1 MIREL
6 TLSDLDEASKMVGL
20 KPRTSGTSPVSKG
33 DFLEGFTMYFAGND
47 TMKAFGYYEN
57 NELICFVCVGFFES
71 KMRGKFWVIPA
82 LYTKNFKQVFNF
94 KDPDMA
100 SLLKFVFE
108 YAENNYY
115 YEFYYTV
122 AERIVNAYERQWQRN
137 SVMPVGRYDL
147 ITLDKVPANTKPEF
161 ELYWRLMG
169 EEEKPDTIVIKKRV
183 LKEQYRKSKTTLY
196 TPLNVPRIEPRNWDQ
211 WWSVWNKFASPAI
224 KVGTNHNK
232 ILEEESNNT
241 WKGIVLYRHNGNQH
255 PDGEVYQ
262 LPMVPNL
269 PVVND
274 IVKQITDIFPDNV
287 YSITVLE
294 NVKQVPFHTDSPDNN
309 YHVRTV
315 LWSTNTLV
323 NWIFLEDNEVHLPK
337 LPADT
342 NTFVY
347 LDNPMQHCALHY
359 PTHTKGLIQI
369 KLLDRDKLKP
379 LIKESTEKYKGL
391 AWVKQI
397 DK

>member
-6 TLSDLDEASKMVGL
+6 TVKDLDEASKMIGL
-20 KPRTSGTSPVSKG
+20 KPRTSGTTPVSKG
-33 DFLEGFTMYFAGND
+33 DFLEGCSMYFAGND
-47 TMKAFGYYEN
+47 TMKAFGYFEN
-57 NELICFVCVGFFES
+57 NELICFLCVGFFES

-100 SLLKFVFE
+100 SLLKFAFE

-115 YEFYYTV
+115 YEFYYSV

-147 ITLDKVPANTKPEF
+147 ITLDTVPANTKPEF

-169 EEEKPDTIVIKKRV
+169 EQEKPDTIIIKKRV

-196 TPLNVPRIEPRNWDQ
+196 TPLDIPRIEPSNWDE
-211 WWSVWNKFASPAI
+211 WWSVWNTYAGPAI
-224 KVGTNHNK
+224 KVGTNHNTV
-232 ILEEESNNT
+232 LEEDTRSM
-241 WKGIVLYRHNGNQH
+241 WKGLVLYRDNNQYS
-255 PDGEVYQ
+255 DGEVYRLPLAPQ
-262 LPMVPNL
+262 LPA
-269 PVVND
+269 VND
-274 IVKQITDIFPDNV
+274 IVKQIADAFPNNV

-294 NVKQVPFHTDSPDNN
+294 NLRQVPFHTDSPDTS
-309 YHVRTV
+309 YHVSTI

-323 NWIFLEDNEVHLPK
+323 NWILLEDNEVHVPK
-337 LPADT
+337 LPDDT
-342 NTFVY
+342 NTFAY
-347 LDNPMQHCALHY
+347 LDNPMQHCAVHH
-359 PTHTKGLIQI
+359 PTHSTGLIQI
-369 KLLDRDKLKP
+369 KLLDKSLLKS

-391 AWVKQI
+391 VWEKQI

>member
-6 TLSDLDEASKMVGL
+6 TIHDLDEASKMVGL

-33 DFLEGFTMYFAGND
+33 DFLEGFSMYFAEND
-47 TMKAFGYYEN
+47 TMKAFGYFEN

-100 SLLKFVFE
+100 LLLKFVFE

-169 EEEKPDTIVIKKRV
+169 EEEKPDAIVIKKRV

-196 TPLNVPRIEPRNWDQ
+196 TPLNIPRIEPNNWDE
-211 WWSVWNKFASPAI
+211 WWEIWNTSSAPAI
-224 KVGTNHNK
+224 KVGTHHNSV
-232 ILEEESNNT
+232 LEEDPRSM
-241 WKGIVLYRHNGNQH
+241 WKGLVLYRDDNQYLN
-255 PDGEVYQ
+255 GEVYQ
-262 LPMVPNL
+262 LPLAPQS
-269 PVVND
+269 PVVNN
-274 IVKQITDIFPDNV
+274 IVKQITEAFSNNV
-287 YSITVLE
+287 HSITVLE
-294 NVKQVPFHTDSPDNN
+294 NLRQVPFHTDSPDNS
-309 YHVRTV
+309 YHVSTI

-323 NWIFLEDNEVHLPK
+323 NWILLEDNEVHVPK
-337 LPADT
+337 LPEDT
-342 NTFVY
+342 NTFAY
-347 LDNPMQHCALHY
+347 LDNPMQHCAIHY
-359 PTHTKGLIQI
+359 PTHSSGVIQI
-369 KLLDRDKLKP
+369 KLLDKSLLKS

-391 AWVKQI
+391 VWEKQI

>member
-6 TLSDLDEASKMVGL
+6 TVKDLDEASKMIGL
-20 KPRTSGTSPVSKG
+20 KPRTSGTTPVSKG
-33 DFLEGFTMYFAGND
+33 DFLEGCSMYFAGND
-47 TMKAFGYYEN
+47 TMKAFGYFEN
-57 NELICFVCVGFFES
+57 NELICFLCVGFFES

-100 SLLKFVFE
+100 SLLKFAFE

-115 YEFYYTV
+115 YEFYYSV

-147 ITLDKVPANTKPEF
+147 ITLDTVPANTKPEF

-169 EEEKPDTIVIKKRV
+169 EQEKPDTIIIKKRV

-196 TPLNVPRIEPRNWDQ
+196 TPLDIPRIEPSNWDE
-211 WWSVWNKFASPAI
+211 WWSVWNTYAGPAI
-224 KVGTNHNK
+224 KVGTNHNTV
-232 ILEEESNNT
+232 LEEDTRSM
-241 WKGIVLYRHNGNQH
+241 WKGLVLYRDNNQYS
-255 PDGEVYQ
+255 DGEVYRLPLAPQ
-262 LPMVPNL
+262 LPA
-269 PVVND
+269 VND
-274 IVKQITDIFPDNV
+274 IVKQIADAFPNNV

-294 NVKQVPFHTDSPDNN
+294 NLRQVPFHTDSPDTS
-309 YHVRTV
+309 YHVSTII
-315 LWSTNTLV
+315 WSTNTLV
-323 NWIFLEDNEVHLPK
+323 NWILLEDNEVHVPK
-337 LPADT
+337 LPDDT
-342 NTFVY
+342 NTFAY
-347 LDNPMQHCALHY
+347 LDNPMQHCAVHH
-359 PTHTKGLIQI
+359 PTHSTGLIQI
-369 KLLDRDKLKP
+369 KLLDKSLLKS

-391 AWVKQI
+391 VWEKQI